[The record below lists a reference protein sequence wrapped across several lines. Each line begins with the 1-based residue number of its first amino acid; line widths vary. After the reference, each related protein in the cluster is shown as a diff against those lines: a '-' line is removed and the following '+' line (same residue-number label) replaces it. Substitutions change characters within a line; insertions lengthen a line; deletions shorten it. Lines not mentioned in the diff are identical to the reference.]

1 MRCFRGS
8 KNTCKVREG
17 GLILGLAMNEL
28 IEVEVYQILLDESVT
43 APVVVL
49 REKHG
54 KRILPIWIG
63 QAEAISIAYA
73 LEEIATERPLTHD
86 LIKLIIDG
94 FGAKL
99 EKVVINDL
107 RDNTYFARLIF
118 KINSSIISI
127 DARPSDSI
135 AIALRTKSPIFVAK
149 SVMDEGGAVEE

>member
-1 MRCFRGS
+1 MS
-8 KNTCKVREG
+8 EVMAMEG
-17 GLILGLAMNEL
+17 VV
-28 IEVEVYQILLDESVT
+28 EVEVYEILLDESVK

-49 REKHG
+49 KEKNG
-54 KRILPIWIG
+54 DRILPIWIG

-73 LEEIATERPLTHD
+73 MEEIGTERPLTHD

-99 EKVVINDL
+99 DKVVINDL

-118 KINSSIISI
+118 KMDSTVISI

-135 AIALRTKSPIFVAK
+135 AIALRTKSPIYVSEK
-149 SVMDEGGAVEE
+149 VLKEGGARAEQ

>member
-1 MRCFRGS
+1 MS
-8 KNTCKVREG
+8 EVMAMEG
-17 GLILGLAMNEL
+17 VV
-28 IEVEVYQILLDESVT
+28 EVEVYEILLDESVK

-49 REKHG
+49 REKNG
-54 KRILPIWIG
+54 DRILPIWIG

-73 LEEIATERPLTHD
+73 MEEIGTERPLTHD

-99 EKVVINDL
+99 DKVVINDL

-118 KINSSIISI
+118 KMDSTIISI

-135 AIALRTKSPIFVAK
+135 AIALRTKSPIYVSEK
-149 SVMDEGGAVEE
+149 VLKEGGATAEQ

>member
-1 MRCFRGS
+1 
-8 KNTCKVREG
+8 
-17 GLILGLAMNEL
+17 MNEL
-28 IEVEVYQILLDESVT
+28 IEVEVYQILLDESVK

-49 REKHG
+49 KEKNG

-118 KINSSIISI
+118 KLNSSVISI

-135 AIALRTKSPIFVAK
+135 AIALRTKSPIFVAR
-149 SVMDEGGAVEE
+149 SVMEEGGAVEE

>member
-1 MRCFRGS
+1 
-8 KNTCKVREG
+8 
-17 GLILGLAMNEL
+17 MNEL
-28 IEVEVYQILLDESVT
+28 IEVEVYQILLDESVK
-43 APVVVL
+43 APVVIL
-49 REKHG
+49 KEKNG
-54 KRILPIWIG
+54 ERILPIWIG
-63 QAEAISIAYA
+63 QAEAVSIAYA

-118 KINSSIISI
+118 KLDSSLISI

-135 AIALRTKSPIFVAK
+135 AIALRTNSPIFVAR
-149 SVMDEGGAVEE
+149 SVMEEGGTIE

>member
-1 MRCFRGS
+1 MS
-8 KNTCKVREG
+8 EVMAMEG
-17 GLILGLAMNEL
+17 VV
-28 IEVEVYQILLDESVT
+28 EVEVYEILLDESVK

-49 REKHG
+49 REKNG
-54 KRILPIWIG
+54 DRILPIWIG

-73 LEEIATERPLTHD
+73 MEEIGTERPLTHD

-118 KINSSIISI
+118 KMDSTIISI

-135 AIALRTKSPIFVAK
+135 AIALRTKSPIYVSEK
-149 SVMDEGGAVEE
+149 VLKEGGGIAEQ